1 MRTERVYL
9 TIIPAEFQ
17 EPKTDDN
24 KSVHNSADNE
34 HNSAGNEHDSADNE
48 HVHNSAGNE
57 RVHISAALGTSFI
70 WYLNYSHWS
79 FNKPNIWC
87 TLVR

>member
-17 EPKTDDN
+17 KPKPDGN
-24 KSVHNSADNE
+24 EHNSADNE
-34 HNSAGNEHDSADNE
+34 HNSAGNEHNSAGNE
-48 HVHNSAGNE
+48 HNSAGNE
-57 RVHISAALGTSFI
+57 HVHISAALGTSLI
-70 WYLNYSHWS
+70 WYLNYPHWS
-79 FNKPNIWC
+79 FHKLNIWC